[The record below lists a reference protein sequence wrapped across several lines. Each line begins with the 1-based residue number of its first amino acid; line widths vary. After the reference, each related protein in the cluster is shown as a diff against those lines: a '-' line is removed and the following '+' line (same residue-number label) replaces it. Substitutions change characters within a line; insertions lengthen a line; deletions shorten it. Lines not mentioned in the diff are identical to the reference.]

1 MKIIHLF
8 LCDGDASDSIL
19 AILSIIPTNIFFQ
32 TTDTLVD
39 NVSITIM
46 GNLTTPASQLNT
58 NAHTVPMIFI
68 VIFTIV
74 WPIIITFGI
83 FGNILSLA
91 VLGKTDDSSTSS
103 KFLTNLAL
111 VDTMTLIVGGI
122 QLVFTLGEMFWPHQS
137 WILSSFAMH
146 MFSRWFD
153 RISKGITVVI
163 VADRLIAVVMPFR
176 YKDIVRPVRVTIIIA
191 LIYIINSA
199 TTLPVI
205 WSVFE
210 YHIQTA
216 DDRTNGEVMGQR
228 YFESVLSQSIP
239 RAIHFTANIFLFD
252 FIPIPIVFVCNV
264 IIVVCLRKNN
274 NKKTTVITDAQ
285 KERQRREWE
294 LTKLLL
300 TISLLFLVLAG
311 PHGIYIFLIL
321 IEAYEYTAN
330 PFMRKLVMD
339 SLITLLFL
347 NSSINFIIYAVMNKR
362 YREGY
367 ISILCCCRRS
377 NNIEDSPGAHSSEEE
392 DQTPQR
398 KKTIQ

>member
-1 MKIIHLF
+1 
-8 LCDGDASDSIL
+8 
-19 AILSIIPTNIFFQ
+19 
-32 TTDTLVD
+32 
-39 NVSITIM
+39 M
-46 GNLTTPASQLNT
+46 GNLTTPSSQLNS
-58 NAHTVPMIFI
+58 NARQVPMIFI

-74 WPIIITFGI
+74 WPIIIIFGI

-91 VLGKTDDSSTSS
+91 VLRKTDDSSTSS
-103 KFLTNLAL
+103 KFLINLAL
-111 VDTMTLIVGGI
+111 VDTVTLIARGM
-122 QLVFTLGEMFWPHQS
+122 QLVYTLGEMFPSHQS
-137 WILSSFAMH
+137 WILSSFAVSA
-146 MFSRWFD
+146 FSRWFD
-153 RISKGITVVI
+153 RISKGITVAI
-163 VADRLIAVVMPFR
+163 VSDRLIAVVMPFR

-216 DDRTNGEVMGQR
+216 DNRTSGEYMGQK

-274 NKKTTVITDAQ
+274 NNKKTTVTTDAQ
-285 KERQRREWE
+285 KERQRRELE

-311 PHGIYIFLIL
+311 PHGIYLFLIL

-330 PFMRKLVMD
+330 PFIRKLLMD
-339 SLITLLFL
+339 GLITLLLL

-362 YREGY
+362 LREGY
-367 ISILCCCRRS
+367 ISILCRCRRS
-377 NNIEDSPGAHSSEEE
+377 NNIEDSPGAHSAVEE
-392 DQTPQR
+392 DQTPPR
-398 KKTIQ
+398 KENIPWKVLL